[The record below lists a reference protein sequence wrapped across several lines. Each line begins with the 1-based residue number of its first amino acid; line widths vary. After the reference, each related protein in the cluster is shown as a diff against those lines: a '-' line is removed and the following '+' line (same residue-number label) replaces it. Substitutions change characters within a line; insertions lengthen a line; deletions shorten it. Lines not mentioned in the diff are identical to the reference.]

1 MIKINLSTIKKGV
14 KKSKVSVEFQSQLI
28 VAVVVALLVL
38 GGAVYG
44 WTWLNSKVNR
54 LENEKVLAQREL
66 TSLKEKVKEVEN
78 FEKDNKNYKDKNA
91 TIEQLKKNQ
100 TGPVFMLDEISKNI
114 PERVWLTK
122 LSESGGRISLEGN
135 AISNTDLV
143 NFVNNLRNAKGFSN
157 VDLTES
163 KSAMDGN
170 IPIFIFK
177 LQCDFKV

>member
-14 KKSKVSVEFQSQLI
+14 KKSKVSVQFQSQLI
-28 VAVVVALLVL
+28 AAVVVALLVL

-54 LENEKVLAQREL
+54 LQNEKAQAQKELAA
-66 TSLKEKVKEVEN
+66 LKEKVKEVEN
-78 FEKDNKNYKDKNA
+78 YERDKKNFEEKISV
-91 TIEQLKKNQ
+91 IEQLKKNQ
-100 TGPVFMLDEISKNI
+100 TGPVFMLDEVSKNI

-163 KSAMDGN
+163 KSAMEGN